1 VKRICSG
8 VDPLV
13 EGPVDAEGEVVVDV
27 VGKSF
32 PLQDELNDSGTNRLR
47 EKVGTVGVESVK
59 Y

>member
-1 VKRICSG
+1 VKRICGG

-32 PLQDELNDSGTNRLR
+32 PLQDELDDSGANRLR
-47 EKVGTVGVESVK
+47 EKVTSVGVESGK
-59 Y
+59 